1 MNSLHTL
8 AAVMGE
14 VLLGGFLAV
23 VLAKLVLG
31 GISLS
36 GLLDGDVADPNS
48 PDGSNVRSA
57 PSAGRAQTLLATLFV
72 ALWYLL
78 QVIYNPRQFPKL
90 PSPMLGALAGSQA
103 LYLGGKLQAMLLVRP
118 RNSSK

>member
-1 MNSLHTL
+1 MNSLRTL

-23 VLAKLVLG
+23 VLAKIAMG

-48 PDGSNVRSA
+48 PDGSGVGSA
-57 PSAGRAQTLLATLFV
+57 PSAGRAQTLLVSLFV

-78 QVIYNPRQFPKL
+78 QVIHDPRQFPKL
-90 PSPMLGALAGSQA
+90 PGPMLGALAGSQA
-103 LYLGGKLQAMLLVRP
+103 LYLGGKLQALLLSRP